1 MIFVPDVFLF
11 FHIQIY
17 LKHHCLSKRQKLNP
31 QKYIASTWRHIISC
45 KFIENRC
52 FSECRK
58 HQFTVSQSHLNHA
71 CHQNL
76 ICPEIPTTHTAHCT
90 GPSTMLAKDFDVRWK
105 KIQARLVI
113 LYTFM
118 ITCYMNSP
126 PSPMH
131 SRIISS
137 HIKSWSQT
145 ENAIRSI

>member
-17 LKHHCLSKRQKLNP
+17 LKHHCLSKRQILNP

-52 FSECRK
+52 FSKYRK
-58 HQFTVSQSHLNHA
+58 HQYGKSVPFEPRMSPKSDLPGNSNHPHRPLHRTFHNA
-71 CHQNL
+71 RKGFW
-76 ICPEIPTTHTAHCT
+76 CPLKKD
-90 GPSTMLAKDFDVRWK
+90 PSSFSDFVYVHDH
-105 KIQARLVI
+105 
-113 LYTFM
+113 M
-118 ITCYMNSP
+118 CYMNSH